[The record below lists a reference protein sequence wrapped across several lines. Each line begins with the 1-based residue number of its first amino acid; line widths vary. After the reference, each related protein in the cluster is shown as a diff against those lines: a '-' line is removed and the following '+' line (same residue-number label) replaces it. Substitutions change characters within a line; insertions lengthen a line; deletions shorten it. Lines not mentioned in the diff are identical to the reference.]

1 VNPSAG
7 ADGSPRSGHWTN
19 GQPERTAVTMVI
31 EVDGLTKRYGAHLA
45 VDDVG
50 FTVTEGEIFG
60 ILGVNGAG
68 KTTTVEC
75 LQGLRRPDGG
85 HMRVLGLDPR
95 TAGSQ
100 LRALV
105 GSQLQASALPDR
117 LRVDE
122 AVRLF
127 GDGDRRSADELLDTW
142 DLTALRRS
150 SFASLSGGQRQR
162 LFIALALL
170 NQPRVVFFDELTQ
183 GLDPLA
189 RSDVW
194 DAIGDVRDRGTTVVL
209 VTHFMDEAEAL
220 CDRVAVMRGGRI
232 VDAGTPA
239 ELIAR
244 HTRSTTVTF
253 TPSVSFDPTT
263 LVALPGVDRVER
275 NGERIRVIGTHELIA
290 PVCAAVLGDDHLG
303 PPDLRVHHPD
313 LEDALIALISDAGA
327 DRPFQAAPDLT
338 LEGVS

>member
-1 VNPSAG
+1 MS
-7 ADGSPRSGHWTN
+7 
-19 GQPERTAVTMVI
+19 MVI
-31 EVDGLTKRYGAHLA
+31 EVEGLTKRYGAHLA

-75 LQGLRRPDGG
+75 LQGLRRPDRGR
-85 HMRVLGLDPR
+85 MRVLGLDPR
-95 TAGSQ
+95 TDRSQ
-100 LRALV
+100 LRSLV

-117 LRVDE
+117 LRVEE
-122 AVRLF
+122 AVLLF
-127 GDGDRRSADELLDTW
+127 GDGDRRSADRLLETW
-142 DLTALRRS
+142 NLAALRRS

-170 NQPRVVFFDELTQ
+170 NGPRVVFFDELTQ

-189 RSDVW
+189 RGEVW
-194 DAIGDVRDRGTTVVL
+194 GAIREVRDRGTTVVL

-220 CDRVAVMRGGRI
+220 CDRVAVMRAGRV

-244 HTRSTTVTF
+244 HARATTVTF
-253 TPSVSFDPTT
+253 TPPVSFDPAT
-263 LVALPGVDRVER
+263 LAALPGVDGVVRD
-275 NGERIRVIGTHELIA
+275 GERIRVSGTNQLIA

-313 LEDALIALISDAGA
+313 LEDALIALVSDPDA
-327 DRPFQAAPDLT
+327 DRRSDPVTDRT

>member
-1 VNPSAG
+1 
-7 ADGSPRSGHWTN
+7 
-19 GQPERTAVTMVI
+19 MVI
-31 EVDGLTKRYGAHLA
+31 DVQGLTKRYGARLA

-85 HMRVLGLDPR
+85 RMRVLGLDPR

-100 LRALV
+100 LRARV

-122 AVRLF
+122 AVLLF
-127 GDGDRRSADELLDTW
+127 GDGDRRSADRLLETW
-142 DLTALRRS
+142 HLARLRRS

-170 NQPRVVFFDELTQ
+170 NEPQVVFFDELTQ

-189 RSDVW
+189 RGEVW
-194 DAIGDVRDRGTTVVL
+194 DAIRDVRERGTTVVL

-220 CDRVAVMRGGRI
+220 CDRVMVMGGGRV

-239 ELIAR
+239 DLIAR
-244 HTRSTTVTF
+244 HARSTTVTF
-253 TPSVSFDPTT
+253 TPPVSFDPTT
-263 LVALPGVDRVER
+263 LTTLPGVDRVER
-275 NGERIRVIGTHELIA
+275 DGEQIRAIGSNQLVA
-290 PVCAAVLGDDHLG
+290 PVCAAVLSDDHTG

-313 LEDALIALISDAGA
+313 LEDALIALIDDTTTEHPSEASATRAREGA
-327 DRPFQAAPDLT
+327 
-338 LEGVS
+338 S

>member
-1 VNPSAG
+1 M
-7 ADGSPRSGHWTN
+7 T
-19 GQPERTAVTMVI
+19 TVI
-31 EVDGLTKRYGAHLA
+31 EVQGLTKRYGAHLA

-75 LQGLRRPDGG
+75 LQGLRRPDRGRMG
-85 HMRVLGLDPR
+85 VLGLDPR
-95 TAGSQ
+95 TSGSQ

-117 LRVDE
+117 LRVEE
-122 AVRLF
+122 AVLLF
-127 GDGDRRSADELLDTW
+127 GDGDRRSADRLLETW
-142 DLTALRRS
+142 NLAALGRS

-170 NQPRVVFFDELTQ
+170 NEPRVVFFDELTQ

-189 RSDVW
+189 RGEVW
-194 DAIGDVRDRGTTVVL
+194 GAIRDVRDRGATVVL

-220 CDRVAVMRGGRI
+220 CDRVAVMRAGRI

-239 ELIAR
+239 ELITR
-244 HTRSTTVTF
+244 HARSTSVTF
-253 TPSVSFDPTT
+253 TPPVSLDPAILT
-263 LVALPGVDRVER
+263 ALPGVDGVER
-275 NGERIRVIGTHELIA
+275 LGKRIRVIGTNQLIA
-290 PVCAAVLGDDHLG
+290 PVCASVLGDDQLG
-303 PPDLRVHHPD
+303 PPDLHVHHPD
-313 LEDALIALISDAGA
+313 LEDALIALISDANAGGPVDAVA
-327 DRPFQAAPDLT
+327 DRT

>member
-1 VNPSAG
+1 M
-7 ADGSPRSGHWTN
+7 
-19 GQPERTAVTMVI
+19 TMVI
-31 EVDGLTKRYGAHLA
+31 EVQGLTKRYGAHMA
-45 VDDVG
+45 VDDVS
-50 FTVTEGEIFG
+50 FTVTDGEIFG

-100 LRALV
+100 LRAMV
-105 GSQLQASALPDR
+105 GSQLQAAALPDR

-122 AVRLF
+122 AVLLF
-127 GDGDRRSADELLDTW
+127 GDGNRYSADRLLETW
-142 DLTALRRS
+142 NLAGLRRS

-170 NQPRVVFFDELTQ
+170 NAPRVVFFDELTQ

-189 RSDVW
+189 RGEVW
-194 DAIGDVRDRGTTVVL
+194 GAIRDVRDRGTTVVL
-209 VTHFMDEAEAL
+209 VTHFMDEAEAQ
-220 CDRVAVMRGGRI
+220 CDRVAVMRGGRV

-239 ELIAR
+239 DLVAR
-244 HTRSTTVTF
+244 HARSTGVTF
-253 TPSVSFDPTT
+253 TPPAWFDAAILTG
-263 LVALPGVDRVER
+263 LPGVDRVER
-275 NGERIRVIGTHELIA
+275 HSERIRVIGTNQLIA
-290 PVCAAVLGDDHLG
+290 PVCASVLGDDQLG

-313 LEDALIALISDAGA
+313 LEDALIALITDTGA
-327 DRPFQAAPDLT
+327 DRPTHADVGRTP
-338 LEGVS
+338 EGVS

>member
-1 VNPSAG
+1 
-7 ADGSPRSGHWTN
+7 
-19 GQPERTAVTMVI
+19 MVI

>member
-1 VNPSAG
+1 MS
-7 ADGSPRSGHWTN
+7 
-19 GQPERTAVTMVI
+19 MVI
-31 EVDGLTKRYGAHLA
+31 EVEGLTKRYGAHLA

-50 FTVTEGEIFG
+50 FAVTEGETFG

-85 HMRVLGLDPR
+85 RMRVLGLDPR

-100 LRALV
+100 LRSLV

-122 AVRLF
+122 AVLLF
-127 GDGDRRSADELLDTW
+127 GDGDRRSADRLLEAW
-142 DLTALRRS
+142 NLAGLRRA

-170 NQPRVVFFDELTQ
+170 NEPRVVFFDELTQ

-189 RSDVW
+189 RHEVW
-194 DAIGDVRDRGTTVVL
+194 DAIRDVRDRGTTVVL

-220 CDRVAVMRGGRI
+220 CDRVAVMRAGRV
-232 VDAGTPA
+232 VDTGTPD

-244 HTRSTTVTF
+244 HARSTTVTF
-253 TPSVSFDPTT
+253 TPPVSFDPTT
-263 LVALPGVDRVER
+263 LAALPGVEVVER
-275 NGERIRVIGTHELIA
+275 HGERIRVVGTNQLIA
-290 PVCAAVLGDDHLG
+290 PVCAAVLGDDRLG

-313 LEDALIALISDAGA
+313 LEDALIALISEPETD
-327 DRPFQAAPDLT
+327 DRSEAAARRI
-338 LEGVS
+338 LEGVP

>member
-1 VNPSAG
+1 M
-7 ADGSPRSGHWTN
+7 T
-19 GQPERTAVTMVI
+19 TVI
-31 EVDGLTKRYGAHLA
+31 EVEGLMKRYGAQLV

-50 FTVTEGEIFG
+50 FSVSEGEIFG

-85 HMRVLGLDPR
+85 RMRVLGLDPR
-95 TAGSQ
+95 SDRSR
-100 LRALV
+100 LRTLV

-117 LRVDE
+117 LRVEE

-127 GDGDRRSADELLDTW
+127 GDGDRLSADRLLETW
-142 DLTALRRS
+142 NLAGLRRS

-170 NQPRVVFFDELTQ
+170 NGPRVVFFDELTQ

-194 DAIGDVRDRGTTVVL
+194 EAIGDVRARGTTVVL

-232 VDAGTPA
+232 VDTGTPT

-244 HTRSTTVTF
+244 HTRTTTVTF
-253 TPSVSFDPTT
+253 TPPAWLDPTV
-263 LVALPGVDRVER
+263 LAALPGVDGVHRD
-275 NGERIRVIGTHELIA
+275 GDRIRVVGTNQMIA

-303 PPDLRVHHPD
+303 PADLRVHHPD
-313 LEDALIALISDAGA
+313 LEDALIALITEPTAAGRSDA
-327 DRPFQAAPDLT
+327 AAEHA

>member
-1 VNPSAG
+1 M
-7 ADGSPRSGHWTN
+7 
-19 GQPERTAVTMVI
+19 TMVI
-31 EVDGLTKRYGAHLA
+31 EVQGLTKRYGAHVA

-75 LQGLRRPDGG
+75 LQGLRRPDRGR
-85 HMRVLGLDPR
+85 MRVLGLDPR
-95 TAGSQ
+95 TAGSR
-100 LRALV
+100 LRSLV

-122 AVRLF
+122 AVLLF
-127 GDGDRRSADELLDTW
+127 GDGDRRSADRLLETW
-142 DLTALRRS
+142 GLAGLRHS

-170 NQPRVVFFDELTQ
+170 NGPRVVFFDELTQ

-189 RSDVW
+189 RGEVW
-194 DAIGDVRDRGTTVVL
+194 DAIREVRGLGATVVL

-220 CDRVAVMRGGRI
+220 CDRVAVMRGGRV

-239 ELIAR
+239 DLIERHAR
-244 HTRSTTVTF
+244 ATSVTF
-253 TPSVSFDPTT
+253 TPPVSFDPTT
-263 LVALPGVDRVER
+263 LPALPGVDRVER
-275 NGERIRVIGTHELIA
+275 HGERIRVIGSNQLIA
-290 PVCAAVLGDDHLG
+290 PVCAAVLGDDQLG

-313 LEDALIALISDAGA
+313 LEDALIALVSDGA
-327 DRPFQAAPDLT
+327 ADSRSRAAADPDP
-338 LEGVS
+338 EGVP

>member
-1 VNPSAG
+1 M
-7 ADGSPRSGHWTN
+7 T
-19 GQPERTAVTMVI
+19 TMV
-31 EVDGLTKRYGAHLA
+31 EVRGLTKRYGTHVA

-85 HMRVLGLDPR
+85 SMRVLGMDPR

-100 LRALV
+100 LRARV
-105 GSQLQASALPDR
+105 GSQLQDSALPDR

-122 AVRLF
+122 AVLLF
-127 GDGDRRSADELLDTW
+127 GDGDRQATDRLLETW
-142 DLTALRRS
+142 HLAGLRRS

-170 NQPRVVFFDELTQ
+170 NKPQVVFFDELTQ

-189 RSDVW
+189 RGEVW
-194 DAIGDVRDRGTTVVL
+194 NAIRDVRERGTTVVL

-220 CDRVAVMRGGRI
+220 CDRVVVMRGGRI
-232 VDAGTPA
+232 VDAGAPA
-239 ELIAR
+239 DLIGR
-244 HTRSTTVTF
+244 HARSTTVTF
-253 TPSVSFDPTT
+253 TPPVSFDPTLLAT
-263 LVALPGVDRVER
+263 LPGVDRVER
-275 NGERIRVIGTHELIA
+275 DGEQIRAIGTNQLVA

-303 PPDLRVHHPD
+303 PVDLRVHYPD
-313 LEDALIALISDAGA
+313 LEDALIALISESAPEGAGP
-327 DRPFQAAPDLT
+327 RR
-338 LEGVS
+338 

>member
-1 VNPSAG
+1 MENVPG
-7 ADGSPRSGHWTN
+7 ARRH
-19 GQPERTAVTMVI
+19 VI
-31 EVDGLTKRYGAHLA
+31 EVEGLTKRYGAHLA

-50 FTVTEGEIFG
+50 FIVTEGETFG
-60 ILGVNGAG
+60 VLGVNGAG

-85 HMRVLGLDPR
+85 RMRVLGLDPR

-105 GSQLQASALPDR
+105 GSQLQDSALPDR

-122 AVRLF
+122 AVLLF
-127 GDGDRRSADELLDTW
+127 GDGDRRSADQLLDTW
-142 DLTALRRS
+142 NLAGLGRS

-170 NQPRVVFFDELTQ
+170 NEPRVVFFDELTQ

-189 RSDVW
+189 RGEVW
-194 DAIGDVRDRGTTVVL
+194 AAIREVRDRGTTVVL

-239 ELIAR
+239 QLIAR
-244 HTRSTTVTF
+244 HARLTSVTF
-253 TPSVSFDPTT
+253 TPPVSFDPAT
-263 LVALPGVDRVER
+263 LATLPGVDTMER
-275 NGERIRVIGTHELIA
+275 HGERIRVVGTNQLIA
-290 PVCAAVLGDDHLG
+290 PVCAAVLGDDQLG

-313 LEDALIALISDAGA
+313 LEDALIALISDPGTDGSTA
-327 DRPFQAAPDLT
+327 AAPGRS

>member
-1 VNPSAG
+1 M
-7 ADGSPRSGHWTN
+7 T
-19 GQPERTAVTMVI
+19 TVI
-31 EVDGLTKRYGAHLA
+31 EVQGLMKRYGAHLA

-50 FTVTEGEIFG
+50 FTVSEGEIFG

-85 HMRVLGLDPR
+85 RMRVLGLDPR
-95 TAGSQ
+95 TDRSR

-127 GDGDRRSADELLDTW
+127 GDGDRRSADVLLDTW
-142 DLTALRRS
+142 KLVGLRRK
-150 SFASLSGGQRQR
+150 SFAFLSGGQRQR

-170 NQPRVVFFDELTQ
+170 NQPQVVFFDELTQ

-194 DAIGDVRDRGTTVVL
+194 DAINDVRGRGTTVVL

-232 VDAGTPA
+232 VDTGTPT

-244 HTRSTTVTF
+244 HTRTTTVTF
-253 TPSVSFDPTT
+253 TPSVSFDPTV
-263 LVALPGVDRVER
+263 LAALPGVDAVQRH
-275 NGERIRVIGTHELIA
+275 GEQIRVAGTNELVA
-290 PVCAAVLGDDHLG
+290 PVCAAVLGDDRVG

-313 LEDALIALISDAGA
+313 LEDALIALITDTDTPDGRS
-327 DRPFQAAPDLT
+327 AATEVRSP
-338 LEGVS
+338 EGVS

>member
-1 VNPSAG
+1 V
-7 ADGSPRSGHWTN
+7 
-19 GQPERTAVTMVI
+19 TAVI
-31 EVDGLTKRYGAHLA
+31 EVEGLMKRYGAHLA

-50 FTVTEGEIFG
+50 FTVSEGEIFG

-85 HMRVLGLDPR
+85 RMRVLGVDPL
-95 TAGSQ
+95 TARSR

-127 GDGDRRSADELLDTW
+127 GDGDRRSADRLLDTW
-142 DLTALRRS
+142 NLAGLRRS

-189 RSDVW
+189 RADVW
-194 DAIGDVRDRGTTVVL
+194 DAIGDVRARGTTVVL

-220 CDRVAVMRGGRI
+220 CDRVAVMRRGRI
-232 VDAGTPA
+232 VDTGTPA

-244 HTRSTTVTF
+244 HTRTTTVTF
-253 TPSVSFDPTT
+253 TPPLWFDPTV
-263 LVALPGVDRVER
+263 LAALPGVDTVQRH
-275 NGERIRVIGTHELIA
+275 GDRIRVIGTNQLIA
-290 PVCAAVLGDDHLG
+290 PVCAAVVGDDGLG
-303 PPDLRVHHPD
+303 PLDLRVHHPD
-313 LEDALIALISDAGA
+313 LEDALIALITDNDA
-327 DRPFQAAPDLT
+327 DLRLEPGSGRT
-338 LEGVS
+338 LEGVA

>member
-1 VNPSAG
+1 M
-7 ADGSPRSGHWTN
+7 T
-19 GQPERTAVTMVI
+19 TMV
-31 EVDGLTKRYGAHLA
+31 EVRGLTKRYGTHVA

-85 HMRVLGLDPR
+85 SMRVLGMDPR

-100 LRALV
+100 LRARV
-105 GSQLQASALPDR
+105 GSQLQDSALPDR

-122 AVRLF
+122 AVLLF
-127 GDGDRRSADELLDTW
+127 GDGDRQATDRLLETW
-142 DLTALRRS
+142 HLAGLRRS

-170 NQPRVVFFDELTQ
+170 NKPQVVFFDELTQ

-189 RSDVW
+189 RGEVW
-194 DAIGDVRDRGTTVVL
+194 NAIRDVRERGTTVVL

-220 CDRVAVMRGGRI
+220 CDRVVVMRGGRI
-232 VDAGTPA
+232 VDAGAPA
-239 ELIAR
+239 DLIGR
-244 HTRSTTVTF
+244 HARSTTVTF
-253 TPSVSFDPTT
+253 TPPVSFDPTLLAT
-263 LVALPGVDRVER
+263 LPGVDRVER
-275 NGERIRVIGTHELIA
+275 DGEQIRAIGTNQLVA

-303 PPDLRVHHPD
+303 PVDLRVHYPD
-313 LEDALIALISDAGA
+313 LEDALIALISESAPERRSEAVAG
-327 DRPFQAAPDLT
+327 RIR
-338 LEGVS
+338 EGGS

>member
-1 VNPSAG
+1 MS
-7 ADGSPRSGHWTN
+7 
-19 GQPERTAVTMVI
+19 MVI
-31 EVDGLTKRYGAHLA
+31 EVAGLRKRYGAHVA

-50 FTVTEGEIFG
+50 FAVTEGEVFG

-85 HMRVLGLDPR
+85 RMRVLGLDPR
-95 TAGSQ
+95 TARSQ
-100 LRALV
+100 LRTLV

-122 AVRLF
+122 AVLLF
-127 GDGDRRSADELLDTW
+127 GEGDRRSADRLLETW
-142 DLTALRRS
+142 DLARLGRS

-170 NQPRVVFFDELTQ
+170 NEPRVVFFDELTQ

-189 RSDVW
+189 RGEVW
-194 DAIGDVRDRGTTVVL
+194 GAIRDVRDRGTTVVL

-220 CDRVAVMRGGRI
+220 CDRVAVMRAGRV

-244 HTRSTTVTF
+244 HARSTSVTF
-253 TPSVSFDPTT
+253 TPPMSFDPAA
-263 LVALPGVDRVER
+263 LAALPGVDGVER
-275 NGERIRVIGTHELIA
+275 HGERIRVVGTNQLIA
-290 PVCAAVLGDDHLG
+290 PVCAAVLGDDQLG

-313 LEDALIALISDAGA
+313 LEDALIALISDPATDHPSDAVAGRA
-327 DRPFQAAPDLT
+327 G
-338 LEGVS
+338 EGVS

>member
-1 VNPSAG
+1 M
-7 ADGSPRSGHWTN
+7 T
-19 GQPERTAVTMVI
+19 TVI
-31 EVDGLTKRYGAHLA
+31 EADGLTKRYGEHVA
-45 VDDVG
+45 VDDIG

-60 ILGVNGAG
+60 ILGTNGAG

-75 LQGLRRPDGG
+75 LQGLRRPDSG

-95 TAGSQ
+95 TAGSR

-117 LRVDE
+117 LRIDE

-127 GDGDRRSADELLDTW
+127 GDGDRRSADRLLDTW
-142 DLTALRRS
+142 DLSALRRS

-162 LFIALALL
+162 LFVALALL
-170 NQPRVVFFDELTQ
+170 NEPLVVFFDELTQ

-194 DAIGDVRDRGTTVVL
+194 GAISDVRDRGTTVVL

-220 CDRVAVMRGGRI
+220 CDRVAVMRSGRI
-232 VDAGTPA
+232 VETGTPA

-244 HTRSTTVTF
+244 HARSTTVTF
-253 TPSVSFDPTT
+253 TPPVSFDPAA
-263 LVALPGVDRVER
+263 LAALPGVDGVSRHR
-275 NGERIRVIGTHELIA
+275 DRITVVGDNRLIA
-290 PVCAAVLGDDHLG
+290 PVCAAVLGDDDLG

-313 LEDALIALISDAGA
+313 LEDALIALISDTRA
-327 DRPFQAAPDLT
+327 DRPSLVDGVQGSTP
-338 LEGVS
+338 EGVS

>member
-1 VNPSAG
+1 
-7 ADGSPRSGHWTN
+7 
-19 GQPERTAVTMVI
+19 VTIMI
-31 EVDGLTKRYGAHLA
+31 EVQGLTKRYGSYVA

-85 HMRVLGLDPR
+85 RMRVLGLDPR

-100 LRALV
+100 LRTRV
-105 GSQLQASALPDR
+105 GSQLQDSALPDR

-122 AVRLF
+122 AVLLF
-127 GDGDRRSADELLDTW
+127 GNGDRRSADRLLKTW
-142 DLTALRRS
+142 HLAGLRRS

-170 NQPRVVFFDELTQ
+170 NNPQVVFFDELTQ

-189 RSDVW
+189 RGEVW
-194 DAIGDVRDRGTTVVL
+194 SAIRDVRARGTTVVL

-220 CDRVAVMRGGRI
+220 CDRVVVMRGGRI

-239 ELIAR
+239 DLIAR
-244 HTRSTTVTF
+244 HARSTTVTF
-253 TPSVSFDPTT
+253 TPPVSFDPTT
-263 LVALPGVDRVER
+263 LAALPGVDRVER
-275 NGERIRVIGTHELIA
+275 HGEQIRAVGANQLVA
-290 PVCAAVLGDDHLG
+290 PVCAAVLSDDHLG

-313 LEDALIALISDAGA
+313 LEDALIALISDPSAEHRSDEGAG
-327 DRPFQAAPDLT
+327 RIH
-338 LEGVS
+338 EGAL

>member
-1 VNPSAG
+1 M
-7 ADGSPRSGHWTN
+7 
-19 GQPERTAVTMVI
+19 TMVI
-31 EVDGLTKRYGAHLA
+31 EVQGLTKRYGAHLA

-50 FTVTEGEIFG
+50 FTVTEGETFG

-75 LQGLRRPDGG
+75 LQGLRRPDRGQ
-85 HMRVLGLDPR
+85 MRVLGLDPR

-117 LRVDE
+117 LRVEE
-122 AVRLF
+122 AVLLF
-127 GDGDRRSADELLDTW
+127 GDGDRRSADRLLDTW
-142 DLTALRRS
+142 NLAALRRS

-170 NQPRVVFFDELTQ
+170 NRPRVVFFDELTQ

-189 RSDVW
+189 RGEVW
-194 DAIGDVRDRGTTVVL
+194 DAIREVRDRGTTVVL

-239 ELIAR
+239 HLIAR
-244 HTRSTTVTF
+244 HARATTVTF
-253 TPSVSFDPTT
+253 TPPVSFDPAT
-263 LVALPGVDRVER
+263 LPALPGVDRVER
-275 NGERIRVIGTHELIA
+275 HGERIRVVGSNQLIA
-290 PVCAAVLGDDHLG
+290 PVCASVLGDDHLG

-313 LEDALIALISDAGA
+313 LEDALIALVTDSDATADGQSGGA
-327 DRPFQAAPDLT
+327 ADHDP
-338 LEGVS
+338 EGVP

>member
-1 VNPSAG
+1 
-7 ADGSPRSGHWTN
+7 
-19 GQPERTAVTMVI
+19 MVI
-31 EVDGLTKRYGAHLA
+31 EVEGLSKSYGAHLA

-75 LQGLRRPDGG
+75 LQGLRRPDRGV
-85 HMRVLGLDPR
+85 MRVLGLDPR
-95 TAGSQ
+95 TARSQ

-117 LRVDE
+117 LRVNE

-127 GDGDRRSADELLDTW
+127 GDGDRGSAQRLLETW
-142 DLTALRRS
+142 NLAKLERS

-170 NQPRVVFFDELTQ
+170 NQPQVVFFDELTQ

-189 RSDVW
+189 RGEVW
-194 DAIGDVRDRGTTVVL
+194 DAIRDVRARGTTVVL

-239 ELIAR
+239 ELITR
-244 HTRSTTVTF
+244 HARSTTVTF
-253 TPSVSFDPTT
+253 TPPVWFDPAA
-263 LVALPGVDRVER
+263 LAGLPGVDRVER
-275 NGERIRVIGTHELIA
+275 HGEQIRVVGTNQLIA
-290 PVCAAVLGDDHLG
+290 PVCASVLGVDQLG

-313 LEDALIALISDAGA
+313 LEDALIALISDTGA
-327 DRPFQAAPDLT
+327 DHEADGAGVPIP
-338 LEGVS
+338 EGVR

>member
-1 VNPSAG
+1 MS
-7 ADGSPRSGHWTN
+7 
-19 GQPERTAVTMVI
+19 MMI
-31 EVDGLTKRYGAHLA
+31 EVEGLTKRYGGHLA

-50 FTVTEGEIFG
+50 FKVTEGEIFG

-75 LQGLRRPDGG
+75 LQGLRRPDRGR
-85 HMRVLGLDPR
+85 MRVLGLDPR

-117 LRVDE
+117 VRVDE

-127 GDGDRRSADELLDTW
+127 GDGDRDSADRLLEAW
-142 DLTALRRS
+142 NLAALRRS

-170 NQPRVVFFDELTQ
+170 NRPRVVFFDELTQ

-189 RSDVW
+189 RGEVW
-194 DAIGDVRDRGTTVVL
+194 GAIREVRDRGATVVL

-220 CDRVAVMRGGRI
+220 CDRVAVMRAGRV

-244 HTRSTTVTF
+244 HARSTSVTF
-253 TPSVSFDPTT
+253 TPPVWFDPAT
-263 LVALPGVDRVER
+263 LAALPGVDGVER
-275 NGERIRVIGTHELIA
+275 HGERIRVSGTNRLIA

-303 PPDLRVHHPD
+303 PPDIRVHHPD
-313 LEDALIALISDAGA
+313 LEDALIALISDGGA
-327 DRPFQAAPDLT
+327 DRGVSGVADRT

>member
-1 VNPSAG
+1 M
-7 ADGSPRSGHWTN
+7 
-19 GQPERTAVTMVI
+19 TMVI
-31 EVDGLTKRYGAHLA
+31 EVEGLTKRYGAHLA

-50 FTVTEGEIFG
+50 FTVSEGEIFG
-60 ILGVNGAG
+60 VLGVNGAG

-85 HMRVLGLDPR
+85 RMRVLGLDPR
-95 TAGSQ
+95 TARSQ
-100 LRALV
+100 LRAMV

-127 GDGDRRSADELLDTW
+127 GDGDRGSARRLLDTW
-142 DLTALRRS
+142 SLAALGRS

-170 NQPRVVFFDELTQ
+170 NEPRVVFFDELTQ

-194 DAIGDVRDRGTTVVL
+194 GAIRDVRDRGTTVVL

-244 HTRSTTVTF
+244 HARATTVTF
-253 TPSVSFDPTT
+253 TPPLAFDPT
-263 LVALPGVDRVER
+263 ALLARPGVDRVER
-275 NGERIRVIGTHELIA
+275 HGERIRVIGSNQLIA
-290 PVCAAVLGDDHLG
+290 PVCAAVLGEDQLG

-313 LEDALIALISDAGA
+313 LEDALIALISDTGVDRTAAGA
-327 DRPFQAAPDLT
+327 TGRS

>member
-1 VNPSAG
+1 M
-7 ADGSPRSGHWTN
+7 
-19 GQPERTAVTMVI
+19 TAVI
-31 EVDGLTKRYGAHLA
+31 EVEGLVKRYGAHVA

-50 FTVTEGEIFG
+50 FSVSEGEVFG

-85 HMRVLGLDPR
+85 RMRVLGLDPL
-95 TAGSQ
+95 TARSR
-100 LRALV
+100 LRAVV

-127 GDGDRRSADELLDTW
+127 GDGDRHAADRLLDTW
-142 DLTALRRS
+142 RLAGLRRS

-194 DAIGDVRDRGTTVVL
+194 EAIGDVRDRGTTVVL

-232 VDAGTPA
+232 VDTGTPA

-244 HTRSTTVTF
+244 HTRTTTVTF
-253 TPSVSFDPTT
+253 TPPVAFDPTV
-263 LVALPGVDRVER
+263 LAALPGVD
-275 NGERIRVIGTHELIA
+275 
-290 PVCAAVLGDDHLG
+290 AVQ
-303 PPDLRVHHPD
+303 R
-313 LEDALIALISDAGA
+313 
-327 DRPFQAAPDLT
+327 
-338 LEGVS
+338 

>member
-1 VNPSAG
+1 
-7 ADGSPRSGHWTN
+7 
-19 GQPERTAVTMVI
+19 VTIVI
-31 EVDGLTKRYGAHLA
+31 EVEGLSKSYGARLA

-75 LQGLRRPDGG
+75 LQGLRRPDRGV
-85 HMRVLGLDPR
+85 MRVLGLDPR
-95 TAGSQ
+95 TARSQ

-117 LRVDE
+117 LRVNE

-127 GDGDRRSADELLDTW
+127 GDGDRGSAQRLLDTW
-142 DLTALRRS
+142 NLAKLERS

-170 NQPRVVFFDELTQ
+170 NQPKVVFFDELTQ

-189 RSDVW
+189 RSEVW
-194 DAIGDVRDRGTTVVL
+194 GAIRDVRARGTTVVL

-239 ELIAR
+239 DLITR
-244 HTRSTTVTF
+244 HARSTTVTF
-253 TPSVSFDPTT
+253 TPPVSFDPAA
-263 LVALPGVDRVER
+263 LAALPGVDRVER
-275 NGERIRVIGTHELIA
+275 HGEQIRVVGTNQMIA
-290 PVCAAVLGDDHLG
+290 PVCASVLGDDQLG

-313 LEDALIALISDAGA
+313 LEDALIALISDTGA
-327 DRPFQAAPDLT
+327 DHEADGVAAPIP
-338 LEGVS
+338 EGVS

>member
-1 VNPSAG
+1 
-7 ADGSPRSGHWTN
+7 
-19 GQPERTAVTMVI
+19 VTTVI
-31 EVDGLTKRYGAHLA
+31 DVQGLMKRYGAHLA

-95 TAGSQ
+95 TARSR

-127 GDGDRRSADELLDTW
+127 GDGDRQSTERLLDTW
-142 DLTALRRS
+142 DLTRLRRS
-150 SFASLSGGQRQR
+150 NFASLSGGQRQR

-170 NQPRVVFFDELTQ
+170 NEPQVVFFDELTQ

-189 RSDVW
+189 RGDVW
-194 DAIGDVRDRGTTVVL
+194 HAIREVRGRGTTVVL

-232 VDAGTPA
+232 VDTGTPA
-239 ELIAR
+239 ELVAR
-244 HTRSTTVTF
+244 HTRTTTVTF
-253 TPSVSFDPTT
+253 TPPDSLDPAT
-263 LVALPGVDRVER
+263 LAVLPGVDEVER
-275 NGERIRVIGTHELIA
+275 HGDRIRVIGTNELIA
-290 PVCAAVLGDDHLG
+290 PVCAAVLGDDHIG

-313 LEDALIALISDAGA
+313 LEDALIALISDTNT
-327 DRPFQAAPDLT
+327 DRPSDAAAHRT
-338 LEGVS
+338 LEGVT

>member
-1 VNPSAG
+1 MS
-7 ADGSPRSGHWTN
+7 
-19 GQPERTAVTMVI
+19 MVI
-31 EVDGLTKRYGAHLA
+31 EVEGLTKRYGAHLA

-50 FTVTEGEIFG
+50 FTVSEGEIFG

-85 HMRVLGLDPR
+85 RMRVLGVDPR
-95 TAGSQ
+95 SAGSQ

-117 LRVDE
+117 LRVEE
-122 AVRLF
+122 AVLLF
-127 GDGDRRSADELLDTW
+127 GDGDRSSADELLETW
-142 DLTALRRS
+142 KLVGLRRS

-170 NQPRVVFFDELTQ
+170 NEPRVVFFDELTQ

-194 DAIGDVRDRGTTVVL
+194 RAIREVRERGTTVVL

-220 CDRVAVMRGGRI
+220 CDRVAVMRGGRV

-244 HTRSTTVTF
+244 HARATTVTF
-253 TPSVSFDPTT
+253 TPPVSFDPGT
-263 LVALPGVDRVER
+263 LAALPGVDRVER
-275 NGERIRVIGTHELIA
+275 HGERIRAIGTNQLIA
-290 PVCAAVLGDDHLG
+290 PVCAAVLGDDQLG
-303 PPDLRVHHPD
+303 PADLRVHHPD
-313 LEDALIALISDAGA
+313 LEDALIALVSDPT
-327 DRPFQAAPDLT
+327 DRPPDAAVGGA

>member
-1 VNPSAG
+1 MT
-7 ADGSPRSGHWTN
+7 R
-19 GQPERTAVTMVI
+19 VI
-31 EVDGLTKRYGAHLA
+31 DVQGLTKRYGAHLA

-75 LQGLRRPDGG
+75 LQGLRRPDRGS
-85 HMRVLGLDPR
+85 MRVLGLDPR
-95 TAGSQ
+95 TARSQ

-117 LRVDE
+117 LRVEE

-127 GDGDRRSADELLDTW
+127 GDGDRRWADRLLDTW
-142 DLTALRRS
+142 DLAALGRS

-170 NQPRVVFFDELTQ
+170 NEPRVVFFDELTQ

-189 RSDVW
+189 RGEVW
-194 DAIGDVRDRGTTVVL
+194 GAIRDVRDRGTTVVL

-220 CDRVAVMRGGRI
+220 CDRVAVMRAGRI

-239 ELIAR
+239 DLIAR
-244 HTRSTTVTF
+244 HARATTVTF
-253 TPSVSFDPTT
+253 TPPVSFDPAA
-263 LVALPGVDRVER
+263 LAALPGVDGVER
-275 NGERIRVIGTHELIA
+275 HGERIRVVGTNQLIA
-290 PVCAAVLGDDHLG
+290 PVCAAVLGDDQLG

-313 LEDALIALISDAGA
+313 LEDALIALIRDTGA
-327 DRPFQAAPDLT
+327 DRPSNAAAGHT

>member
-1 VNPSAG
+1 MT
-7 ADGSPRSGHWTN
+7 R
-19 GQPERTAVTMVI
+19 VI
-31 EVDGLTKRYGAHLA
+31 EVQGLTKRYGARLA
-45 VDDVG
+45 VDGVG
-50 FTVTEGEIFG
+50 FAVTEGEIFG
-60 ILGVNGAG
+60 IVGANGAG

-75 LQGLRRPDGG
+75 LQGLRRPDSGK
-85 HMRVLGLDPR
+85 MRVLGLDPR

-127 GDGDRRSADELLDTW
+127 GDGDRGLADRLLETW
-142 DLTALRRS
+142 GLAGLRRS

-170 NQPRVVFFDELTQ
+170 NEPVVVFFDELTQ

-194 DAIGDVRDRGTTVVL
+194 NVIRDVRRRGTTVVL
-209 VTHFMDEAEAL
+209 VTHFMDEVEAL
-220 CDRVAVMRGGRI
+220 CDRVVVMAGGRV

-239 ELIAR
+239 ELISR
-244 HTRSTTVTF
+244 HARSTTVTF
-253 TPSVSFDPTT
+253 TPPVSFDPAA
-263 LVALPGVDRVER
+263 LAGLPGVDRVER
-275 NGERIRVIGTHELIA
+275 QGERIRVIGTNQLIA
-290 PVCAAVLGDDHLG
+290 PVCASVLGDDHLG
-303 PPDLRVHHPD
+303 PADLRVHHPD
-313 LEDALIALISDAGA
+313 LEDALIALISDTGA
-327 DRPFQAAPDLT
+327 DRLSEAAAG
-338 LEGVS
+338 LEGAS